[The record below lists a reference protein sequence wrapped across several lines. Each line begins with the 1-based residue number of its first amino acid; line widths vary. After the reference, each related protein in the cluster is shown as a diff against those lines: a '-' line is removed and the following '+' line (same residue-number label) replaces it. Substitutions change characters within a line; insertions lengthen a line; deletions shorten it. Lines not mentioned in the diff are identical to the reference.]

1 MKDSPWV
8 PFWMPFVVFGI
19 VAVVLSSLGMLLL
32 NIALATGDM
41 FPSIHSWAVIIAALA
56 IGTIITI
63 IAAVYAR
70 GGSQDDERS
79 TRH

>member
-19 VAVVLSSLGMLLL
+19 VAIVLPSLGMLLL
-32 NIALATGDM
+32 NIALATSDM
-41 FPSIHSWAVIIAALA
+41 FPAIHSWAVIITALV
-56 IGTIITI
+56 IGAIITVV
-63 IAAVYAR
+63 AAVYAR
-70 GGSQDDERS
+70 SGSQDDAPS